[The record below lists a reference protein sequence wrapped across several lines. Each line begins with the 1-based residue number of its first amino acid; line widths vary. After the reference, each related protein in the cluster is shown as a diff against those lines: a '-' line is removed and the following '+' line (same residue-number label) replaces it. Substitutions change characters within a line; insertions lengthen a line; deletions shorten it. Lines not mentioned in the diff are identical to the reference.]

1 MYYLIEK
8 WKIVGSSSQ
17 YIEWYINFSQEQL
30 EKLNSWYVYIDWEI
44 VEWPEVQEFEK
55 IKQLQEIEKIKQKY
69 SSIILAKYSL
79 TDQLNM
85 SNEAL
90 MINTSANIEQRAFTE
105 KELAR
110 FWEIKQ
116 AKVWIDEQRELCQKE
131 IWELIKSL

>member
-1 MYYLIEK
+1 MQTITDNWFWPFILIE
-8 WKIVGSSSQ
+8 G
-17 YIEWYINFSQEQL
+17 QEI
-30 EKLNSWYVYIDWEI
+30 KLNDE
-44 VEWPEVQEFEK
+44 EVEK
-55 IKQLQEIEKIKQKY
+55 IRVGYIYNPKTKKFEETAGSKAFEEKQKLAEVEQIKQKY

-105 KELAR
+105 KELLR

-116 AKVWIDEQRELCQKE
+116 AKVWIDEQRTLCAKE
-131 IWELIKSL
+131 IATFLKK